1 MFLDTG
7 LGKTFCQ
14 LEYAR
19 EVVEHTN
26 QPVLVLTPLAVAAQT
41 ARESDKFGI
50 DAKVIRDDGDVFNGV
65 NIINYDRLDR
75 LDVSQFSDVIENNER
90 NGR

>member
-41 ARESDKFGI
+41 FIREADKFGI

-75 LDVSQFSDVIENNER
+75 LDASSFPA
-90 NGR
+90 